1 MAVKIYK
8 FNKTPETISV
18 GKNMQRV
25 KILNTQIADI
35 SMNEALE
42 RAEELIISGK
52 GGKIFT
58 PNATMIERAKKD
70 AEFSKILN
78 SSSFSV
84 CDGIGASVA
93 SFVLGKG
100 LLRRVCG
107 VELGERLAELC
118 AKKGYSLYLLGG
130 ETGIAERA
138 AENLIKKYPDLRIAG
153 THSGFF
159 TEEWRVLSEI
169 SLSGAQVLYVCLG
182 SPKQEKFIYYN
193 QKYLSDVLMLGLG
206 GSLDVYAEKKKRAPA
221 FLRKVGLEWAYRIAK
236 EPHRM
241 KKTRLL
247 PFVFSVISE
256 RISVKNIQ
264 NKQENFAKK
273 Q

>member
-1 MAVKIYK
+1 
-8 FNKTPETISV
+8 
-18 GKNMQRV
+18 MQKV
-25 KILNTQIADI
+25 QILDTHIADI
-35 SMNEALE
+35 TMDEALE

-58 PNATMIERAKKD
+58 PNATMIEMAKND
-70 AEFSKILN
+70 ADFSRILN

-84 CDGIGASVA
+84 CDGIGGSIA
-93 SFVLGKG
+93 SFILGHG
-100 LLRRVCG
+100 ALRRVCG

-130 ETGIAERA
+130 EAGVSELA
-138 AENLIKKYPDLRIAG
+138 ARNLIARYPDLKIAG
-153 THSGFF
+153 THNGFF
-159 TEEWRVLSEI
+159 EQEWRVVSEI

-221 FLRKVGLEWAYRIAK
+221 FFRKTGLEWAYRIAN
-236 EPHRM
+236 EPHRL
-241 KKTRLL
+241 KRTKLL
-247 PFVFSVISE
+247 SFVFSVIRE
-256 RISVKNIQ
+256 KFSVKNVQ
-264 NKQENFAKK
+264 NKQENFVKK
-273 Q
+273 R